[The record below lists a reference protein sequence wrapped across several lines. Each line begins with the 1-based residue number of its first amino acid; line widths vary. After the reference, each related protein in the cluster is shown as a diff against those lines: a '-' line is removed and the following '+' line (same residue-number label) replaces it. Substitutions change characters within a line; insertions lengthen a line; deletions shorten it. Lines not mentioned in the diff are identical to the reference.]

1 MKEKWA
7 PVPGYENI
15 AEVSNLGN
23 VRTFDRIA
31 RSGRPFLA
39 RELSKIPDKDGY
51 LMVGLNRDG
60 YQKKI
65 AIHRLVAMAFV
76 SGSGP
81 MVNHLNGIKSDNRS
95 SNLEWCDASRNER
108 HAYEIGLKRRSP
120 NTYPGRSHSR
130 FGGFIAAKNIS
141 SGETFILEGRRNIE
155 AHGFSQNCV
164 IRCAKGLRASHKGH
178 TFHFLKDENP

>member
-31 RSGRPFLA
+31 RSGRPVLA
-39 RELSKIPDKDGY
+39 RELSKMPDKDGY

-60 YQKKI
+60 YQKKVG
-65 AIHRLVAMAFV
+65 IHRLVAMAFV

-81 MVNHLNGIKSDNRS
+81 MVNHLNGVKTDNRA
-95 SNLEWCDASRNER
+95 SNLEWCDASRNEK
-108 HAYEIGLKRRSP
+108 HAYEIGLKRRSK
-120 NTYPGRSHSR
+120 NTYPADMHSC
-130 FGGFIAAKNIS
+130 FKGSIIATGKDGSEITM
-141 SGETFILEGRRNIE
+141 SGSAQITS
-155 AHGFSQNCV
+155 HGFTPSSVYMCLSGKRKTHRNFSF
-164 IRCAKGLRASHKGH
+164 RRS
-178 TFHFLKDENP
+178 